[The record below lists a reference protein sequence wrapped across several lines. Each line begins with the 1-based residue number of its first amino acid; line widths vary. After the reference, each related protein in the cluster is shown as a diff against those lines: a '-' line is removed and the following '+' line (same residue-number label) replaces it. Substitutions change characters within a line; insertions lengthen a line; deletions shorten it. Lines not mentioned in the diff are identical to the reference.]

1 MQEGRRSTVGSTAAE
16 AQPAAVRSSRTA
28 GSALWRQLYNYLLLL
43 VLLATIALFSVLRP
57 TTFPT
62 VANLASILVGGAP
75 LVLISLAVVLPLIV
89 NQFDLTPGYVASLA
103 GVLVAG
109 FLAFSRLPIPVAI
122 ALALGFSVAVGV
134 INGALVAYGRLNS
147 LIVTLGT
154 GSIMF
159 GVSQLYSKGITI
171 FQGIPREFTLIGQT
185 RVFGI
190 PLPVIYVAIIAIVIW
205 YILEYR
211 AVGRRLYAIGGSE
224 EAARLLGI
232 RVDRLTLAVF
242 VASALLAGLAGVIE
256 TTRVGSANPT
266 GQTGQLL
273 PAFTAAFLGA
283 TSIRPGL
290 YNVWGTIIAVYLV
303 RTATTGLFMLGAPA
317 FTADIFN
324 GAILLIAIALAKLS
338 SRRLAETG

>member
-1 MQEGRRSTVGSTAAE
+1 MQEGQRSTVGSTATE
-16 AQPAAVRSSRTA
+16 TPPAAVRTPVA
-28 GSALWRQLYNYLLLL
+28 GSNVWRQLYNYLLLL
-43 VLLATIALFSVLRP
+43 VLVAAVVLFSVLRP
-57 TTFPT
+57 QTFPT

-109 FLAFSRLPIPVAI
+109 FLAFSRLPVPLAI
-122 ALALGFSVAVGV
+122 AFALAISIGVGV
-134 INGALVAYGRLNS
+134 VNGALVAYGKLNS

-154 GSIMF
+154 GSMMF
-159 GVSQLYSKGITI
+159 GISQLYSKGITI

-185 RVFGI
+185 RIYGI
-190 PLPVIYVAIIAIVIW
+190 PLPVIYVAIVAIIIW
-205 YILEYR
+205 YVLEYR
-211 AVGRRLYAIGGSE
+211 AVGRRLYAIGGGE

-232 RVDRLTLAVF
+232 RVDRLTFAVF

-303 RTATTGLFMLGAPA
+303 KTATTGLFMLGAPA

-324 GAILLIAIALAKLS
+324 GAILLLAIALAKLS